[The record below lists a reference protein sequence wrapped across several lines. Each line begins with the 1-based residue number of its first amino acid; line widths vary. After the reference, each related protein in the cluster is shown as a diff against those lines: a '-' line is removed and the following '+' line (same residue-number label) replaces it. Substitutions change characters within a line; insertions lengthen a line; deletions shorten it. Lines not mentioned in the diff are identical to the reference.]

1 MQMGA
6 NQFVMPETAEDLT
19 SATVAAL
26 GGMPDVVIEAVGKQD
41 LIAQAVSCVRP
52 MGTVVV
58 LGFCSVPDSFVPAI
72 AVWKEVTMRFS
83 MTYSLAEFEHVAR
96 VLDAGDVECRAM
108 VTDTVSL
115 PALPACFESLRQRTN
130 QCKVLVSPWE

>member
-6 NQFVMPETAEDLT
+6 NAFVMPE
-19 SATVAAL
+19 SAQDWVPAVSAAL
-26 GGMPDVVIEAVGKQD
+26 GGLPDVVIEAVGKKD

-52 MGTVVV
+52 SGTVLV
-58 LGFCSVPDSFVPAI
+58 LGFCSVPDSFIPAI

-83 MTYSLAEFEHVAR
+83 MTYSIAEFEHVAR
-96 VLDAGDVECRAM
+96 VLDSGDVESRVM
-108 VTDTVSL
+108 VTDTVPLAEL
-115 PALPACFESLRQRTN
+115 PATFESLRRRTQ